1 MIIIMKT
8 FYVKCVLLNLE
19 IYTNFCKSIYN
30 DGDKIMGTWAT
41 NVMKALYNNR
51 HETIPGWNEFI
62 LSWYKFIPDFMRQ
75 KVIFKPFEQQLS

>member
-30 DGDKIMGTWAT
+30 DNEKIMGTWAT
-41 NVMKALYNNR
+41 NVMKALYNWKTGMKQYQAGMNSYY
-51 HETIPGWNEFI
+51 PGINSYQI
-62 LSWYKFIPDFMRQ
+62 L
-75 KVIFKPFEQQLS
+75 